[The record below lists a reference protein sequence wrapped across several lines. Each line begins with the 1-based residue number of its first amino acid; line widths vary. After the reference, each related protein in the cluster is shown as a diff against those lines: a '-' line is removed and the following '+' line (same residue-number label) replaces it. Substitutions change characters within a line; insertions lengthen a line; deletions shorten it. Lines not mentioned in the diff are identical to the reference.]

1 MHIKKTQLTC
11 KKNVHLHSAGRGGG
25 TYIFTHTHTV
35 SVISTMRERERER
48 EREEY
53 YNNKRKIVSYTERSV
68 RLESMLLAWHSTG
81 KGSEGSLAFG
91 LQSLDPGKTIL
102 K

>member
-1 MHIKKTQLTC
+1 MQEECASSQCWK
-11 KKNVHLHSAGRGGG
+11 GRGN
-25 TYIFTHTHTV
+25 IHFHTHTHCKCNKHN
-35 SVISTMRERERER
+35 ERERER